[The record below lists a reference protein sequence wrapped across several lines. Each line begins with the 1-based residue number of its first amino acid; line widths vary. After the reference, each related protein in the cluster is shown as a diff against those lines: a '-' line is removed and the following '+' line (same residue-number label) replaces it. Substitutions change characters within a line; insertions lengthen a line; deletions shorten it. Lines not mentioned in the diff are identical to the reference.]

1 MKTRN
6 LVLLIMVAA
15 LLVGWA
21 AWTLRPPKKP
31 EINLLGTKVLPDL
44 PINRVHK
51 IVLTTTNATFTL
63 AKVKDIWTVADRFNF
78 PAAFDKIAESL
89 LQLSELKVGQ
99 VVSTNGK
106 GKSAFNL
113 LDPTAADSIKELC
126 GTRVELRDENDGL
139 LAWLLIGKPFMR
151 AAPSGGPSA
160 PWTFGDYAD
169 GQYVLT
175 GNDRVILVSQTF
187 ASLTPD
193 AKNWLESDFINEGA
207 AELHEISVSG
217 PEREPFKLL
226 RPKEDASFTLE
237 GLQAKEGVLDS
248 AKVDQ
253 LSGSLN
259 FLRFDDI
266 ADPALP
272 PKETGLGNPVLFEAR
287 TRSGRVYTIRVG
299 NTLTNGTADRY
310 VQVALIYQA
319 PVESNLSPS
328 SALAKGEAQEAAA
341 AADKTKEQK
350 AEEAAKQVDESAKE
364 SDKAKA
370 LNERLAPWTFILKSH
385 RVEPFLIKRAELIKK
400 PEAPK
405 ESAPGAPTNEIS
417 AAATP

>member
-1 MKTRN
+1 MKIRN

-21 AWTLRPPKKP
+21 VFTLRPPKKP
-31 EINLLGTKVLPDL
+31 EIQLLGSKVLPEL
-44 PINRVHK
+44 PVNRVHK
-51 IVLTTTNATFTL
+51 IVLTTTNATLIL
-63 AKVKDIWTVADRFNF
+63 AKGKDIWAVANRFNY

-99 VVSTNGK
+99 VVSTHGK

-151 AAPSGGPSA
+151 AAPGAVSAGGPSA
-160 PWTFGDYAD
+160 PWAFGDYPD

-193 AKNWLESDFINEGA
+193 AKNWLESDLINES
-207 AELHEISVSG
+207 AEELQEISVTG
-217 PEREPFKLL
+217 KEREPFKLS
-226 RPKEDASFTLE
+226 RAMEGASFALE
-237 GLQAKEGVLDS
+237 GLKAEEGALDS

-253 LSGSLN
+253 LSGALN

-287 TRSGRVYTIRVG
+287 TRSGRIYTIRVG
-299 NTLTNGTADRY
+299 NSLTNGTSDRY
-310 VQVALIYQA
+310 VQVAVIYQA
-319 PVESNLSPS
+319 PVES
-328 SALAKGEAQEAAA
+328 KAQEPEV
-341 AADKTKEQK
+341 AADDKSQTNEVAAIKTKEQK
-350 AEEAAKQVDESAKE
+350 AEEAAKE
-364 SDKAKA
+364 SDEAKA
-370 LNERLAPWTFILKSH
+370 LNERLAPWTFILKSYS
-385 RVEPFLIKRAELIKK
+385 VEPFLIKRAELIKK
-400 PEAPK
+400 PEAP
-405 ESAPGAPTNEIS
+405 TNEIR
-417 AAATP
+417 